1 MINWLSLIIS
11 LPTENANTRMRTWRA
26 LKASG
31 AAVLRDGVYLMP
43 ERDACRSV
51 FETVAAEVSGSGGTS
66 YVIRVEEPT
75 GVDFKAMFDR
85 REEFSALLQDIQTT
99 TAEVSEASAADLA
112 KKARKLRKAFAGI
125 VEIDFFA
132 SEAQKQTEAG
142 LQALE
147 LALARI
153 LSPDEPH
160 PIETEIARLDSRA
173 FQGRTWATRQRPWV
187 DRLASAWLIRTFI
200 DSKAKF
206 IWLENP
212 GKCPKDA
219 VSFDFDGATFSHV
232 GAKVTFEVLLASF
245 GLETPPLQRVG
256 YLVHF
261 LDVGGLQPPEAS
273 GIESVLAGMRAS
285 IQSDDSLLLAA
296 SAVFD
301 ALLQNFSKE
310 VTGDG
315 KQ

>member
-1 MINWLSLIIS
+1 MNKWLSLIIS

-31 AAVLRDGVYLMP
+31 AAVLRDGVYLVP
-43 ERDACRSV
+43 EQDACRST
-51 FETVAAEVSGSGGTS
+51 FESVAAEVADSGGTS
-66 YVIRVEEPT
+66 YLMRIEEPE

-85 REEFSALLQDIQTT
+85 REEFSALMNEIRATS
-99 TAEVSEASAADLA
+99 ARVNEASASELL
-112 KKARKLRKAFAGI
+112 KKARKLRKAFTGI

-132 SEAQKQTEAG
+132 SEAQKQTEGG

-160 PIETEIARLDSRA
+160 PVEADIAHLDLKA
-173 FQGRTWATRQRPWV
+173 FQGKTWATRQRPWV

-200 DSKAKF
+200 DRNAKF
-206 IWLENP
+206 LWLESP

-219 VSFDFDGATFSHV
+219 LGFDFDGATFSHI

-245 GLETPPLQRVG
+245 GLEMPQLLRLG
-256 YLVHF
+256 HLVHF
-261 LDVGGLQPPEAS
+261 LDVGGLQPAEAS
-273 GIESVLAGMRAS
+273 GIESVLAGMRES
-285 IQSDDSLLLAA
+285 ITDDDRLLQVA

-301 ALLQNFSKE
+301 GLLLSFSKE
-310 VTGDG
+310 ATRHG

>member
-1 MINWLSLIIS
+1 MNYWLSLILS

-43 ERDACRSV
+43 EQDACRST
-51 FETVAAEVSGSGGTS
+51 FEAVAAEVSESGGTS
-66 YVIRVEEPT
+66 FVVRIEEPA

-85 REEFSALLQDIQTT
+85 REEFSALLEEIRTT
-99 TAEVSEASAADLA
+99 HAEVNEARASELM
-112 KKARKLRKAFAGI
+112 KKARKLRKSFASI

-132 SEAQKQTEAG
+132 SQAQKQTEAG

-160 PIETEIARLDSRA
+160 PVDIAIARLDAKSYK
-173 FQGRTWATRQRPWV
+173 GKTWATRQRPWV

-200 DSKAKF
+200 DPKAKF
-206 IWLENP
+206 LWLENSK
-212 GKCPKDA
+212 KCPKDA
-219 VSFDFDGATFSHV
+219 IGFDFDGASFSHV
-232 GAKVTFEVLLASF
+232 GARVTFEVLLASF
-245 GLETPPLQRVG
+245 GIETPQLQRMG
-256 YLVHF
+256 HLVHF
-261 LDVGGLQPPEAS
+261 LDVGGLQPPEAT
-273 GIESVLAGMRAS
+273 GIESVLAGMRDS
-285 IQSDDSLLLAA
+285 IASDDRLLLAA

-301 ALLQNFSKE
+301 GLLQSFSKE
-310 VTGDG
+310 QTQHGRP
-315 KQ
+315 